1 MSQDLLYSVI
11 ARPSLGAENLVY
23 RRRVAKSSEK
33 DNAKRTESK
42 EQKFTKDQN
51 RFSAPKEGLAMTEY
65 SKSWLIVHLLIYLL
79 PNYRKNI

>member
-51 RFSAPKEGLAMTEY
+51 RFLDDDGDISEKELLG
-65 SKSWLIVHLLIYLL
+65 SNIDSIV
-79 PNYRKNI
+79 

>member
-51 RFSAPKEGLAMTEY
+51 RFLDDDGDISEKD
-65 SKSWLIVHLLIYLL
+65 LLGS
-79 PNYRKNI
+79 NIDSTV

>member
-33 DNAKRTESK
+33 DNSKRTESK

-51 RFSAPKEGLAMTEY
+51 RFLDDDGDISEKD
-65 SKSWLIVHLLIYLL
+65 LLGS
-79 PNYRKNI
+79 NIDSTV

>member
-51 RFSAPKEGLAMTEY
+51 RFLDDDGDISEKE
-65 SKSWLIVHLLIYLL
+65 LLGS
-79 PNYRKNI
+79 NIDSTVW

>member
-51 RFSAPKEGLAMTEY
+51 RFLDDDGDISEKE
-65 SKSWLIVHLLIYLL
+65 LLGS
-79 PNYRKNI
+79 NIDSTV

>member
-33 DNAKRTESK
+33 DNTKRTESK

-51 RFSAPKEGLAMTEY
+51 RFLDDDGDISEKD
-65 SKSWLIVHLLIYLL
+65 LLGS
-79 PNYRKNI
+79 NIDSTV

>member
-51 RFSAPKEGLAMTEY
+51 RFLDDDGDISEKE
-65 SKSWLIVHLLIYLL
+65 HLGS
-79 PNYRKNI
+79 NIDSTV

>member
-51 RFSAPKEGLAMTEY
+51 RFLDDDGDISEKD
-65 SKSWLIVHLLIYLL
+65 LLGS
-79 PNYRKNI
+79 NIDSTVW